1 MNEVEAMR
9 LSEDELKIIR
19 LYRQM
24 TPADQ
29 KLGMMLFG
37 RLSLNNEEPLYPTNI
52 YQQHNNVAIGMM
64 KSSGDVFMGDY

>member
-52 YQQHNNVAIGMM
+52 CQQHNNVAIGMM